1 MHSFVFLPYRRFSCT
16 GIDVVPC
23 SFCDMI
29 SSSPNTIGP
38 LSLTTPP
45 RADATDGFVNVRI
58 GSRDDATK
66 LDRNARRLCSA
77 VEELS
82 LSPVVGKENVGDT
95 DGALCPPS
103 RLLKARAPPKLPLM
117 MRVDSSR
124 DLAMVLYCVFVCA
137 VYNMRHVPSTSIL

>member
-1 MHSFVFLPYRRFSCT
+1 
-16 GIDVVPC
+16 
-23 SFCDMI
+23 MI

-137 VYNMRHVPSTSIL
+137 VYNMRHVPSLNLNP